1 MQQEWKS
8 GSNFLLTTMH
18 WKLEKHCKFLKKS
31 VISLYKKLKFIKQ
44 DLMSIAKSPG
54 MFKKLQNY
62 CDSFKNTVVS
72 FYESLKFMQIH
83 LNVVRDLLII
93 HQKINNY
100 FFLFEKLMCHF
111 QKKVKSSKQILLQMA
126 HCVMA
131 DSSTMLYKLKKTFQ
145 FHVEISWQFLRK
157 NKIHQKSHH
166 KQSLIHSAPKME
178 KCMY

>member
-31 VISLYKKLKFIKQ
+31 VLSFYIKLKFIKQ
-44 DLMSIAKSPG
+44 DLMSIVKSPG

-100 FFLFEKLMCHF
+100 FFLFEKLICHF

-131 DSSTMLYKLKKTFQ
+131 DSSTMLYKLKKN
-145 FHVEISWQFLRK
+145 IS
-157 NKIHQKSHH
+157 IS
-166 KQSLIHSAPKME
+166 
-178 KCMY
+178 C